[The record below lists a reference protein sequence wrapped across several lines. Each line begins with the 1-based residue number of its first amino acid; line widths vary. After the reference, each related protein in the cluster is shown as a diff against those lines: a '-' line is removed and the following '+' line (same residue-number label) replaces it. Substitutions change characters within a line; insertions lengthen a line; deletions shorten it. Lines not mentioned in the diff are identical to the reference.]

1 MDCFRGIRCQIG
13 FDTALKQAE
22 RLINQG
28 AQILDVGE
36 ESTRPG
42 LTSAAEE
49 EDINIIWKI
58 TKLQIKRRSI
68 DCF

>member
-1 MDCFRGIRCQIG
+1 MDCFRRIICQIG

-22 RLINQG
+22 RPIDQG

-42 LTSAAEE
+42 STSAAEE
-49 EDINIIWKI
+49 ENINFIWKT

-68 DCF
+68 YCF